1 MKACNARK
9 VALLIGSFLLNFS
22 ELAYSPEVSLH
33 STKALLFTNKF
44 PCDLLTFVSDQYML
58 QQQATQLSSLKEEY
72 DLLSHS
78 KAEFIL
84 HRTRQKYYFESQR
97 PSHLLALRLKECESK
112 AYISAIKSSDDQ
124 VTTNPVAI
132 NDIFKGFYT
141 NLYKAETDFDE
152 PVCKRYLDKLDLPR
166 ISQMDKESLEAPLSM
181 EELHVSLKSLQK
193 RKWPG
198 LDGLPPELYLEIW
211 DLVGILMLN
220 SFNFA
225 IEHGVFHR
233 DKKTSLISLLLKKGK
248 DPLDC
253 SSYRPILLI
262 PCDLKIYAKVF
273 ASRMEKVIH
282 SLIKE
287 DQTGFIKG
295 RNASDNMR
303 RLLHILDSHP
313 TPCAVF
319 SLDAEKAFDRLEWN
333 YMWAVLQCFGFG
345 EHLISMIKTLYHS
358 PAASVI
364 TGNIISPP
372 FPLQRGT
379 RQGCPLSPLLF
390 CPSLEPLAQAVRKS
404 EVSIK
409 IHDHNHSISLYAD
422 DIILYLDH
430 FDVSVSSIIKEF
442 DNFSSL
448 SGYKINWSKS
458 ALMPINN
465 VKVNSSIP
473 SFIPIKESF
482 ICLGITI
489 YKNIHKIA
497 RDNFNNILVKVKN
510 DIQRWKNLKVSLQ
523 GRISTVKMNLLPRF
537 NFFFSMLPLSPL
549 PGYFKEINSWNDKC
563 PRIKLTTLQHTNRA
577 GGPAVPNFEMYY
589 WSFQLKALHN

>member
-1 MKACNARK
+1 M
-9 VALLIGSFLLNFS
+9 G
-22 ELAYSPEVSLH
+22 Y
-33 STKALLFTNKF
+33 
-44 PCDLLTFVSDQYML
+44 
-58 QQQATQLSSLKEEY
+58 
-72 DLLSHS
+72 
-78 KAEFIL
+78 FI
-84 HRTRQKYYFESQR
+84 
-97 PSHLLALRLKECESK
+97 
-112 AYISAIKSSDDQ
+112 
-124 VTTNPVAI
+124 
-132 NDIFKGFYT
+132 
-141 NLYKAETDFDE
+141 
-152 PVCKRYLDKLDLPR
+152 
-166 ISQMDKESLEAPLSM
+166 
-181 EELHVSLKSLQK
+181 
-193 RKWPG
+193 
-198 LDGLPPELYLEIW
+198 EI
-211 DLVGILMLN
+211 
-220 SFNFA
+220 
-225 IEHGVFHR
+225 
-233 DKKTSLISLLLKKGK
+233 KKTSLISLLLKKGK

-253 SSYRPILLI
+253 SSYSPISLI
-262 PCDLKIYAKVF
+262 PCDPKIYAKVF

-295 RNASDNMR
+295 RNASDNMH
-303 RLLHILDSHP
+303 RLLHILDFADSHP

-333 YMWAVLQCFGFG
+333 YMWAVLQCFGFS

-364 TGNIISPP
+364 TGNIISPS

-379 RQGCPLSPLLF
+379 RQGCLLSPLLF
-390 CPSLEPLAQAVRKS
+390 CLSLEPLAQAIRKS

-430 FDVSVSSIIKEF
+430 FDISVSSIIKEV

-482 ICLGITI
+482 LYLGITI
-489 YKNIHKIA
+489 YKNIHKSA

-523 GRISTVKMNLLPRF
+523 GRISTVKMNLLPSI
-537 NFFFSMLPLSPL
+537 NFFSLCYHFLPLQV
-549 PGYFKEINSWNDKC
+549 
-563 PRIKLTTLQHTNRA
+563 TLRRST
-577 GGPAVPNFEMYY
+577 P
-589 WSFQLKALHN
+589 

>member
-1 MKACNARK
+1 MGNERFIFWFWESPTTGWHACK
-9 VALLIGSFLLNFS
+9 VKKHF
-22 ELAYSPEVSLH
+22 H
-33 STKALLFTNKF
+33 S
-44 PCDLLTFVSDQYML
+44 
-58 QQQATQLSSLKEEY
+58 
-72 DLLSHS
+72 
-78 KAEFIL
+78 
-84 HRTRQKYYFESQR
+84 
-97 PSHLLALRLKECESK
+97 
-112 AYISAIKSSDDQ
+112 
-124 VTTNPVAI
+124 
-132 NDIFKGFYT
+132 
-141 NLYKAETDFDE
+141 
-152 PVCKRYLDKLDLPR
+152 
-166 ISQMDKESLEAPLSM
+166 
-181 EELHVSLKSLQK
+181 
-193 RKWPG
+193 
-198 LDGLPPELYLEIW
+198 PPELYLEIW

-233 DKKTSLISLLLKKGK
+233 DQKTSLISLLLKKGK

-253 SSYRPILLI
+253 SSYRPISLI

-287 DQTGFIKG
+287 DQTRLHQGAQCIWQYASTPSYSWLCGLPPDPLCGFLTGCRK
-295 RNASDNMR
+295 
-303 RLLHILDSHP
+303 
-313 TPCAVF
+313 
-319 SLDAEKAFDRLEWN
+319 SLWQARVEL
-333 YMWAVLQCFGFG
+333 YVAVLQCFGFS
-345 EHLISMIKTLYHS
+345 EHFISMIKTLYHS

-364 TGNIISPP
+364 TGNIISPS

-379 RQGCPLSPLLF
+379 RQGCLLSPLLF
-390 CPSLEPLAQAVRKS
+390 CLEPLAQAIRKS

-465 VKVNSSIP
+465 VKVNFSIP

-482 ICLGITI
+482 IYLGITI

-510 DIQRWKNLKVSLQ
+510 YIQSWKNLKVSLQ
-523 GRISTVKMNLLPRF
+523 GRISTVKMNLLPLI
-537 NFFFSMLPLSPL
+537 FSSLCYHFLPLQV
-549 PGYFKEINSWNDKC
+549 
-563 PRIKLTTLQHTNRA
+563 TLRRST
-577 GGPAVPNFEMYY
+577 P
-589 WSFQLKALHN
+589 